1 MSSQSREEE
10 ARRGRGKWL
19 MVCGS
24 AFSSWGTGWW
34 LVVLGSVIVPQPPPP
49 HYFCILLQTQKGCI
63 QKGVVWSE
71 DPDSVKVSE
80 PLWSMQGSC

>member
-24 AFSSWGTGWW
+24 AFSFLGHG
-34 LVVLGSVIVPQPPPP
+34 LVVGGAG
-49 HYFCILLQTQKGCI
+49 FCHCTPAPTSPLFLYSAANTERLYTEGG
-63 QKGVVWSE
+63 GVE
-71 DPDSVKVSE
+71 
-80 PLWSMQGSC
+80 